1 MKNGQDSVILREYQL
16 IKAKEKCFEIQ
27 IKTAKE
33 FEKEK
38 EKCKLVGTKQID
50 LDIKKK
56 WKDFKAEQNKQFLKD
71 VILIFTREKSR
82 SITQA
87 KMDKMRVANRGVMKI
102 FQATQEKVVR
112 VLDRNNRDNKKH
124 RELLRDLIV
133 QGLVKLDEQEV
144 IVKCLEKDKN
154 IVRSVLGEAQKKY
167 YNKKKKQ
174 VKLRVGTEFLREREN
189 YKPANNMS
197 YQSALFLCEC
207 PETEDNKYR
216 YGDKCSEC

>member
-1 MKNGQDSVILREYQL
+1 MKKGQDSVILREYQL

-56 WKDFKAEQNKQFLKD
+56 WKAFKAEQNKQFLKY
-71 VILIFTREKSR
+71 VILILIREKSR

-102 FQATQEKVVR
+102 F
-112 VLDRNNRDNKKH
+112 
-124 RELLRDLIV
+124 
-133 QGLVKLDEQEV
+133 
-144 IVKCLEKDKN
+144 
-154 IVRSVLGEAQKKY
+154 
-167 YNKKKKQ
+167 
-174 VKLRVGTEFLREREN
+174 
-189 YKPANNMS
+189 
-197 YQSALFLCEC
+197 
-207 PETEDNKYR
+207 
-216 YGDKCSEC
+216 